1 MSTTELIDNIKNG
14 DNVTANKTFDRVKEL
29 REKTGLGLMD
39 CKKALEEANGDL
51 DLAIEELR
59 KSSGLKASKKSSRS
73 AADGLIGIKSFEGKS
88 FMVEINCET
97 DFVARDDSFNSFMQE
112 VLEIVSSNRDKSLE
126 ELLEEGIEEKRE
138 KLVQKLGENI
148 VVRRIAAS
156 VDNADSSGVYL
167 HSNNKIGTII
177 SLKEG
182 TEELAKDIAMHAAAT
197 DPMAISPSDISQDVI
212 DKEREIYVAQSE
224 ESGKPAEIVEKM
236 IEGKIRKFLSEVSLT
251 EQEFVKDPTIKINDL
266 LKNNNASI
274 VGFTRFEVG
283 EGIEVEKVDFA
294 SEVMSQIEG

>member
-1 MSTTELIDNIKNG
+1 MTNIS
-14 DNVTANKTFDRVKEL
+14 ASQVKEL

-51 DLAIEELR
+51 DLAVEELR
-59 KSSGLKASKKSSRS
+59 KTSGLKASKKSSRS
-73 AADGLIGIKSFEGKS
+73 AADGLIGIKSLEGKS

-97 DFVARDDSFNSFMQE
+97 DFVARDDSFNSFMLE

-126 ELLEEGIEEKRE
+126 ELLEAGIEDKRE

-148 VVRRIAAS
+148 VVRRITAS
-156 VDNADSSGVYL
+156 EDSADSSGFYL

-177 SLKEG
+177 SLKGG
-182 TEELAKDIAMHAAAT
+182 TEEVAKDIAMHAAAT
-197 DPMAISPSDISQDVI
+197 DPMAISPSDIPQDVI
-212 DKEREIYVAQSE
+212 EKEREIYKAQSE
-224 ESGKPAEIVEKM
+224 ESGKSEDIVGKM
-236 IEGKIRKFLSEVSLT
+236 IEGKIGKFLSEVSLT
-251 EQEFVKDPTIKINDL
+251 EQDFVKDPSIKINDL

-274 VGFTRFEVG
+274 IGFRRFEVG

>member
-1 MSTTELIDNIKNG
+1 MSNIS
-14 DNVTANKTFDRVKEL
+14 ASQVKEL

-73 AADGLIGIKSFEGKS
+73 AADGLIGIKIVDGKA

-97 DFVARDDSFNSFMQE
+97 DFVARDDSFNAFME
-112 VLEIVSSNRDKSLE
+112 AVLEIVSSNADKSLQ
-126 ELLEEGIEEKRE
+126 ELLDGGMEEQRE

-148 VVRRIAAS
+148 VLRRIAS
-156 VDNADSSGVYL
+156 SDDNADSSGIYL

-177 SLKEG
+177 SLRG
-182 TEELAKDIAMHAAAT
+182 GSEEIAKDIAMHAAAT
-197 DPMAISPSDISQDVI
+197 DPMAISPSDIPEEVI
-212 DKEREIYVAQSE
+212 EKAREIYKAQSE
-224 ESGKPAEIVEKM
+224 ESGKPEDIVEKM

-251 EQEFVKDPTIKINDL
+251 EQDFVKDPNKKINDL
-266 LKNNNASI
+266 LKDNNASI
-274 VGFTRFEVG
+274 VSFTRFEVG
-283 EGIEVEKVDFA
+283 EGIEVEKIDFA
-294 SEVMSQIEG
+294 TEVMSQIEV

>member
-1 MSTTELIDNIKNG
+1 MSNIS
-14 DNVTANKTFDRVKEL
+14 ASQVKEL

-39 CKKALEEANGDL
+39 CKKALEEANGNL

-73 AADGLIGIKSFEGKS
+73 AADGLIGIKSFEGRS

-97 DFVARDDSFNSFMQE
+97 DFVARDDSFNVFMEE
-112 VLEIVSSNRDKSLE
+112 VLEIVSSNADKGLQ
-126 ELLEEGIEEKRE
+126 ELLDENIEEQRE

-148 VVRRIAAS
+148 VVRRIAS
-156 VDNADSSGVYL
+156 SDNNADSSGVYL
-167 HSNNKIGTII
+167 HSNKKIGTII
-177 SLKEG
+177 SLQG
-182 TEELAKDIAMHAAAT
+182 GSEEVAKDIAMHAAAT
-197 DPMAISPSDISQDVI
+197 DPMAISPSDIPGEVI
-212 DKEREIYVAQSE
+212 EKEREIYKAQSE
-224 ESGKPAEIVEKM
+224 ESGKPEDIVEKM

-251 EQEFVKDPTIKINDL
+251 EQDFVKDPNKTINDL
-266 LKNNNASI
+266 LKDSNASI
-274 VGFTRFEVG
+274 VSFTRFEVG

>member
-1 MSTTELIDNIKNG
+1 MTNIS
-14 DNVTANKTFDRVKEL
+14 ASQVKEL

-51 DLAIEELR
+51 DLAVEELR
-59 KSSGLKASKKSSRS
+59 KTSGLKASKKSSRS
-73 AADGLIGIKSFEGKS
+73 AADGLIGIKSLEGKS

-112 VLEIVSSNRDKSLE
+112 VLEIASSNRDKSLE
-126 ELLEEGIEEKRE
+126 EILEAGIEDKRE

-148 VVRRIAAS
+148 VVRRITAS
-156 VDNADSSGVYL
+156 EDNADSSGVYL

-177 SLKEG
+177 SLKGG
-182 TEELAKDIAMHAAAT
+182 TEEVAKDIAMHAAAT

-212 DKEREIYVAQSE
+212 GKEREIYKAQSE
-224 ESGKPAEIVEKM
+224 ESGKPADIVEKM

-251 EQEFVKDPTIKINDL
+251 EQDFVKDPSMQINDL

-274 VGFTRFEVG
+274 IGLRRFEVG

>member
-1 MSTTELIDNIKNG
+1 MTNIS
-14 DNVTANKTFDRVKEL
+14 ASQVKEL

-39 CKKALEEANGDL
+39 CKKALEETNGDL
-51 DLAIEELR
+51 DLAVEELR
-59 KSSGLKASKKSSRS
+59 KTSGLKASKKSSRS
-73 AADGLIGIKSFEGKS
+73 AADGLIGIKSSEGKS

-112 VLEIVSSNRDKSLE
+112 VLELVSSNKDKSLE
-126 ELLEEGIEEKRE
+126 ELLEAGIEEKRE

-148 VVRRIAAS
+148 VVRRITAS
-156 VDNADSSGVYL
+156 EDSADSSGVYL

-177 SLKEG
+177 SLKGG
-182 TEELAKDIAMHAAAT
+182 TEEVAKDIAMHAAAT

-212 DKEREIYVAQSE
+212 EKEREIYKAQSE
-224 ESGKPAEIVEKM
+224 ESGKPADIVEKM

-251 EQEFVKDPTIKINDL
+251 EQDFVKDPSIKINDL

-274 VGFTRFEVG
+274 IGFRRFEVG